1 MLLYNSVNI
10 EKGTVLKK
18 MSVVIGI
25 DVGGSTTKIV
35 GFDENTPDLMD
46 LQMAGWSELLE
57 AAPRLGYDIN
67 DYIIPDEEEQP

>member
-1 MLLYNSVNI
+1 MSEKKIRYYYNRLRRDMQDEYLAAML
-10 EKGTVLKK
+10 
-18 MSVVIGI
+18 
-25 DVGGSTTKIV
+25 V